1 MSWHTALKKLIIL
14 TFVFILK
21 SHHCCA
27 MQRASLSREEV
38 RALVQNLYGLTVTR
52 YDELN
57 SYDDV
62 NLHVYVTSSSQ
73 NPNITDVLPEGYVL
87 KILNSVDSTKVNF
100 IGKWEFL
107 LRGLKP

>member
-1 MSWHTALKKLIIL
+1 
-14 TFVFILK
+14 
-21 SHHCCA
+21 
-27 MQRASLSREEV
+27 MQRAYLSSGDV

-62 NLHVYVTSSSQ
+62 NLHVYVTNNSQ
-73 NPNITDVLPEGYVL
+73 NPNITDVSPEGYVL